1 MATTREARA
10 KKCRAKTTKGA
21 RCSRS
26 AVTGSDY
33 CYQHADLEKP
43 QSGGG
48 RQRKGGSAR
57 WVRAAGAA
65 GLVAAVG
72 GAGLA
77 GTKLLKARKGRK
89 KRKK

>member
-1 MATTREARA
+1 MAMTREARA
-10 KKCRAKTTKGA
+10 KKCRASTTRGA
-21 RCSRS
+21 RCSRF

-43 QSGGG
+43 QSRAGG
-48 RQRKGGSAR
+48 QHKGDSAK

-65 GLVAAVG
+65 GLVAAIG

-77 GTKLLKARKGRK
+77 GKKLLKARKGRK
-89 KRKK
+89 KHKK